1 MSKRRV
7 YIGLILSYL
16 IVFLLPLFINL
27 FSLTEIAEDTQKRIC
42 ESVQVNLEHVRD
54 SMDDD
59 FREIDDIV
67 ANLTSNSTIYYI
79 ATQMTI
85 SSKNVEYSKIKQAQ
99 EYIQALQVQT
109 LVEEYYVY
117 FHQPEMIISSGH
129 VFLDEVSSRY
139 LFQYNGIEADEWLMQ
154 MEETYNQYFYP
165 EAMTLQNSSR
175 QEMFLYVQ
183 SLITGTGNKGTF
195 VFPIRSESIR
205 EQMEDYYIP
214 DAGWAYIMDAEGKVI
229 VSIPSD
235 GGEFI
240 PVSDELLSGKGGISE
255 IELDGRQMELIYSV
269 SDEVGLRYVAV
280 IPRQY
285 ISSEVRIAMLRQIGM
300 MGIVL
305 FVGLCCI
312 SVLSW
317 RRGRKI
323 TEIIQMIFN
332 TDGGTGGKGEPS
344 GHYDAMEYISESV
357 RSLID
362 RNLKLKEDVKRQ
374 EPVTRNLLLER
385 LLLGGVPRERMNQD
399 LEKYGIIHGE
409 ASMLLFLFSIR
420 ESGGAELEAE
430 ESTVYKQL
438 LDNDLQEMFS
448 QRKYLCTMEMNT
460 SSMILVL
467 DRAYENLRT
476 DITERLNGL
485 YKKYQENYGMNLR
498 IAVSSPCAEWN
509 DISKAY
515 DQVCELMEYGA
526 SQEKNILFYEEYR
539 DRKDYYYFPV
549 TLEERLINAVKTGNT
564 GATHEQLRQ
573 VYTMNVLE
581 RDLSPSMMHFL
592 VNNLQCTIFKI
603 LHGLGTNV
611 EVDEKELN
619 RRLDA
624 LSKEKE
630 LLSRFQQINRIF
642 GLLSERVAEAN
653 QEGKSQIIKEIK
665 EYIEANHADQSMS
678 LTKIAENFGYA
689 STYFSRIFK
698 EQFGMNFTSYL
709 ENVRIDHVCTL
720 LKTTDMTL
728 EKIAGETGYNSAYV
742 LRTAFKRLKGITPNE
757 FRKQS
762 RGGEK

>member
-16 IVFLLPLFINL
+16 AIFLLPLFINL
-27 FSLTEIAEDTQKRIC
+27 FSLTEIARDTQESIC

-54 SMDDD
+54 SVDDD
-59 FREIDDIV
+59 FSEIDDIV
-67 ANLTSNSTIYYI
+67 ANLTSNSNIYYI
-79 ATQMTI
+79 ATQMTTE
-85 SSKNVEYSKIKQAQ
+85 SKNVEFSRIEQAQ

-117 FHQPEMIISSGH
+117 FRQPEMIISSGH
-129 VFLDEVSSRY
+129 VFLDSASIQY
-139 LFQYNGIEADEWLMQ
+139 LFQYNGMDTDEWLRQ

-165 EAMTLQNSSR
+165 EAVTLQNTTR

-195 VFPIRSESIR
+195 VFPIRSEAIR

-214 DAGWAYIMDAEGKVI
+214 DVGWAYVLDDEGKVI

-235 GGEFI
+235 SGEFI
-240 PVSDELLSGKGGISE
+240 TVSDELLSGNGGIKE
-255 IELDGRQMELIYSV
+255 IMLDGRKMEMIYVASN
-269 SDEVGLRYVAV
+269 EVGLRYVAV
-280 IPRQY
+280 IPEQY
-285 ISSEVRIAMLRQIGM
+285 ISEEIRIAMLRQIGLIGM
-300 MGIVL
+300 IL
-305 FVGLCCI
+305 LVGLCSI
-312 SVLSW
+312 SIISW

-385 LLLGGVPRERMNQD
+385 LLLGGVPGERMNQD

-420 ESGGAELEAE
+420 ESGGVEPEAE

-438 LDNDLQEMFS
+438 LNNDLQELFF

-485 YKKYQENYGMNLR
+485 YKKYQENYDMNLR
-498 IAVSSPCAEWN
+498 IAVSSPCTEWN

-564 GATHEQLRQ
+564 GATHDQLRQ

-611 EVDEKELN
+611 EVDEEELN

-642 GLLSERVAEAN
+642 GLLSEKVAEAN

-665 EYIEANHADQSMS
+665 EYIEVNHADQSMS

-762 RGGEK
+762 RG

>member
-79 ATQMTI
+79 ATQMTT

-332 TDGGTGGKGEPS
+332 TDGGTG
-344 GHYDAMEYISESV
+344 
-357 RSLID
+357 
-362 RNLKLKEDVKRQ
+362 
-374 EPVTRNLLLER
+374 
-385 LLLGGVPRERMNQD
+385 
-399 LEKYGIIHGE
+399 
-409 ASMLLFLFSIR
+409 
-420 ESGGAELEAE
+420 
-430 ESTVYKQL
+430 
-438 LDNDLQEMFS
+438 
-448 QRKYLCTMEMNT
+448 
-460 SSMILVL
+460 
-467 DRAYENLRT
+467 
-476 DITERLNGL
+476 
-485 YKKYQENYGMNLR
+485 
-498 IAVSSPCAEWN
+498 
-509 DISKAY
+509 
-515 DQVCELMEYGA
+515 
-526 SQEKNILFYEEYR
+526 
-539 DRKDYYYFPV
+539 
-549 TLEERLINAVKTGNT
+549 
-564 GATHEQLRQ
+564 
-573 VYTMNVLE
+573 
-581 RDLSPSMMHFL
+581 
-592 VNNLQCTIFKI
+592 
-603 LHGLGTNV
+603 
-611 EVDEKELN
+611 
-619 RRLDA
+619 
-624 LSKEKE
+624 
-630 LLSRFQQINRIF
+630 
-642 GLLSERVAEAN
+642 
-653 QEGKSQIIKEIK
+653 
-665 EYIEANHADQSMS
+665 
-678 LTKIAENFGYA
+678 
-689 STYFSRIFK
+689 
-698 EQFGMNFTSYL
+698 
-709 ENVRIDHVCTL
+709 
-720 LKTTDMTL
+720 
-728 EKIAGETGYNSAYV
+728 
-742 LRTAFKRLKGITPNE
+742 
-757 FRKQS
+757 
-762 RGGEK
+762 